1 MTPFWETEKY
11 KNAVVTE
18 VARKFLEGGGGGQG
32 VECDTNLYFFLLN
45 VTSKLEA

>member
-18 VARKFLEGGGGGQG
+18 VARKFLEGGGGRGWNVIQI
-32 VECDTNLYFFLLN
+32 YIFFF
-45 VTSKLEA
+45 